1 MIHFSPGLEKK
12 ALIRQIG
19 IPIFCFVSLV
29 RSLGGL
35 ILLFPIDYPTE
46 KRKTSNLQFF
56 FPSSRPTLPQRY
68 PDMEPFGERCTVFF
82 RCRGGRSA
90 GLMAML
96 LAVS

>member
-1 MIHFSPGLEKK
+1 M
-12 ALIRQIG
+12 
-19 IPIFCFVSLV
+19 

-35 ILLFPIDYPTE
+35 ILLFSIDLRKIILLKNE
-46 KRKTSNLQFF
+46 KLVISNFSF
-56 FPSSRPTLPQRY
+56 TYSRPTLPQRY
-68 PDMEPFGERCTVFF
+68 PDMEPFGERFTVFF